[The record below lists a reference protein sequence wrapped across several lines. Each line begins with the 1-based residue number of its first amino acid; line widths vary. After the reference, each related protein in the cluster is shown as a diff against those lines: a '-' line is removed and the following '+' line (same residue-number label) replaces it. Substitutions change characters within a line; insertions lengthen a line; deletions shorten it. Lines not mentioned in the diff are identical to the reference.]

1 MPPHIL
7 EPERREDASSGQQER
22 LGRNSRGGVLM
33 LPLVRDSHVLP
44 ATALRAN
51 INPAMCCNDVVK

>member
-22 LGRNSRGGVLM
+22 LGRSSKGGVLM
-33 LPLVRDSHVLP
+33 LPLVQTHVPP
-44 ATALRAN
+44 ATA
-51 INPAMCCNDVVK
+51 KG